1 MPAQICGDSEQIPTP
16 PLGKNLVI
24 FKVIHRVIQYPQLN
38 VYVCTSVIKS
48 LSPSFPF
55 PSSFLSYLFSL
66 PLLFWPLSSFYLKA
80 PATIPLAWLMDHS
93 FPRKFLLL
101 GKHNVRGKPF
111 FHTPLVSGGR
121 IFLTPARL
129 QPSPSFFP
137 SVGWGLI
144 DKVLAPPTSPLSL
157 HPARLWS
164 RGPVPSHSRGARA
177 TFPWVRTQPRSEV

>member
-1 MPAQICGDSEQIPTP
+1 MHISHKI
-16 PLGKNLVI
+16 
-24 FKVIHRVIQYPQLN
+24 
-38 VYVCTSVIKS
+38 S
-48 LSPSFPF
+48 LSLFPF
-55 PSSFLSYLFSL
+55 SFFFSLL
-66 PLLFWPLSSFYLKA
+66 PLLPPSPFLAPLLLFFYLKA

-144 DKVLAPPTSPLSL
+144 DKVLALPTSPLSL